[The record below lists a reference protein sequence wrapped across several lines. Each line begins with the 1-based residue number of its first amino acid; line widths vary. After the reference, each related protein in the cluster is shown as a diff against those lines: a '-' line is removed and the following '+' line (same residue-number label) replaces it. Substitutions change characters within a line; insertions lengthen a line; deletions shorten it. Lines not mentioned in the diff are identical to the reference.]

1 MKIWSLISL
10 AASVVLATLSWT
22 MASVPI
28 ADPPL
33 IIPLVV
39 AAAALAMPAL
49 WQLTRLLIDFAVLP
63 LAPALRLGF
72 PAPLTGEPPATAF
85 A

>member
-1 MKIWSLISL
+1 MKIGFIICL

-22 MASVPI
+22 MALAPS

-49 WQLTRLLIDFAVLP
+49 WQLTRLLIDFAALTVV
-63 LAPALRLGF
+63 PALRPDF